1 MEYESAS
8 VKVMN
13 SYDYCHF
20 EVCLG
25 VQKDGIG
32 RITQV
37 DIDEARKQAQRLV
50 DKSIAQYKTAKRT
63 ENARLNAKHSAAGLR
78 KEVQIIKDNFPQS
91 EWTPEH
97 KAKVKALEDYDF
109 RASLYYDYEDDW
121 EYDRDE
127 Y

>member
-1 MEYESAS
+1 MEFENAS

-25 VQKDGIG
+25 VQPDGIG
-32 RITQV
+32 RITGHDV
-37 DIDEARKQAQRLV
+37 DNTRKQAQRLV
-50 DKSIAQYKTAKRT
+50 DKAIMQYKTAKQA
-63 ENARLNAKHSAAGLR
+63 ENARINAERSAASLR
-78 KEVQIIKDNFPQS
+78 REVSVIKENFPQS
-91 EWTPEH
+91 EWTPEQ

-109 RASLYYDYEDDW
+109 RARLYYDYEDDW